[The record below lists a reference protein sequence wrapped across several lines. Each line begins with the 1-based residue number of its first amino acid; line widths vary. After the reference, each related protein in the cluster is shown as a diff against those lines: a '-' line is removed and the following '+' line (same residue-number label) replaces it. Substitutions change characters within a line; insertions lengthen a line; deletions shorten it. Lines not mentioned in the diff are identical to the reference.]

1 MLASRFDIMHNDA
14 SLFGELL
21 TYEHCYIGFS
31 GGLDSTALLF
41 ACYKFL
47 SQQKQTP
54 MPSLTAIHINHQIDS
69 ASDDWQA
76 HCEDFCAKLGVAFIA
91 KKITVEADEKG
102 LEAGA
107 RKGRYRAF
115 VELISPA
122 DGQSSALLLGHHAD
136 DQAETLLLR
145 LMRGSGLRGASAM
158 SKSRTLG
165 DSGTVL
171 LRPLLAQSKSELQQY
186 VMTHELEYLNDP
198 SNQDLR
204 FDRNYIRHKVFP
216 PLLARWPKAVE
227 ALTRFVDHLTADLEL
242 LNDLAVIDL
251 SFADRSEHSYGESL
265 SLIHCR
271 QLTVRR
277 RSNLLRYW
285 LLKNGL
291 LMPSTILMD
300 QINGLITSSRVDAHI
315 KIADCKLCVY
325 RNRLYLIDSHQ
336 LNQLAQCLETKH
348 DWSLVKPLSVLAL
361 SRLTAVQ
368 CSSSQRL
375 LIEGDYWVSNRSH
388 NSKVRYQGINRSLK
402 NVFQEHGVPVWLRD
416 SYPIVYSADRIAAI
430 PGILVADDFVSSDG
444 YLLNWSW

>member
-1 MLASRFDIMHNDA
+1 MHNDA

-41 ACYKFL
+41 ACFKFL

-54 MPSLTAIHINHQIDS
+54 IPSLTAIHINHQIDS
-69 ASDDWQA
+69 ASDAWQA
-76 HCEDFCAKLGVAFIA
+76 HCEDFCSNLGIAFIA
-91 KKITVEADEKG
+91 KKITVEAGEEG

-107 RKGRYRAF
+107 RQERYRAF
-115 VELISPA
+115 MELISPA
-122 DGQSSALLLGHHAD
+122 DKQSSVLLLGHHAD

-158 SKSRTLG
+158 SKSRTLD
-165 DSGTVL
+165 DSGIVL
-171 LRPLLAQSKSELQQY
+171 LRPFLAQSKSELQQY
-186 VMTHELEYLNDP
+186 VMTHELEYLEDP
-198 SNQDLR
+198 SNQDFR
-204 FDRNYIRHKVFP
+204 FDRNYIRHKILP
-216 PLLARWPKAVE
+216 PLLTRWPRAVGL
-227 ALTRFVDHLTADLEL
+227 LTRFVDHLRADLEL
-242 LNDLAVIDL
+242 LDDLAVIDL
-251 SFADRSEHSYGESL
+251 SSSDRSEHSYGESL
-265 SLIHCR
+265 SLIQCR
-271 QLTVRR
+271 QLTIRR

-291 LMPSTILMD
+291 QMPSTILMD
-300 QINGLITSSRVDAHI
+300 QINGLITSSRFDAQV

-336 LNQLAQCLETKH
+336 LDQLAQCLEARH
-348 DWSLVKPLSVLAL
+348 NWSLVKPLSAVAL

-416 SYPIVYSADRIAAI
+416 SYPIVYSSDRIAAI
-430 PGILVADDFVSSDG
+430 PGILVADDFVSPNG
-444 YLLNWSW
+444 YHLNWSW

>member
-1 MLASRFDIMHNDA
+1 MHNDA

-21 TYEHCYIGFS
+21 KYEHCYIGFS

-41 ACYKFL
+41 ACFKFL
-47 SQQKQTP
+47 SQQKNSP
-54 MPSLTAIHINHQIDS
+54 MPSLTAIHINHQIHS

-76 HCEDFCAKLGVAFIA
+76 HCEDFCDKLGVAFIA
-91 KKITVEADEKG
+91 KKITVETGEKG
-102 LEAGA
+102 LESGA
-107 RKGRYRAF
+107 RQGRYRAF

-122 DGQSSALLLGHHAD
+122 DSQSSALLLGHHAG

-145 LMRGSGLRGASAM
+145 LMRGSGLRGASAI
-158 SKSRTLG
+158 SKSRTLD
-165 DSGTVL
+165 DSGIVL
-171 LRPLLAQSKSELQQY
+171 LRPLLANSKSELQQY

-204 FDRNYIRHKVFP
+204 FDRNYIRHKIFP
-216 PLLARWPKAVE
+216 PLLARWPRAVE
-227 ALTRFVDHLTADLEL
+227 ALTRFADHLRADLEL

-251 SFADRSEHSYGESL
+251 SSTDRSEHSYGESL
-265 SLIHCR
+265 SLIYCR
-271 QLTVRR
+271 QLTIRR

-291 LMPSTILMD
+291 QMPSTILMD
-300 QINGLITSSRVDAHI
+300 QINGLITSSRVDAQV
-315 KIADCKLCVY
+315 KIANCKLCVY

-336 LNQLAQCLETKH
+336 LDQLAQCLEVKH
-348 DWSLVKPLSVLAL
+348 NWSLVKPLSAVAL

-388 NSKVRYQGINRSLK
+388 DSKVRYRGINRSLK
-402 NVFQEHGVPVWLRD
+402 NIFQEHGVPVWLRD
-416 SYPIVYSADRIAAI
+416 SYPIVYSSDRIAAI
-430 PGILVADDFVSSDG
+430 PGILVADDFVSPNG